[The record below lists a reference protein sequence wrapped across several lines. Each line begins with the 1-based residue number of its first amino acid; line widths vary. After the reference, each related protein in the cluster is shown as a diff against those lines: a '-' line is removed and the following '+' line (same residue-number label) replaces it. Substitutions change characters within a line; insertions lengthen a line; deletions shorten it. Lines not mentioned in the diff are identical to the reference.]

1 MKTENVF
8 GRTGDIQNS
17 IDQEVDELFKNALVS
32 QKDSD
37 SLSREIQN
45 VKMLGGLEEKQGK
58 TRNKGETDV
67 NLEDLMKVSMA
78 TDFNPPNP
86 LDT

>member
-1 MKTENVF
+1 
-8 GRTGDIQNS
+8 
-17 IDQEVDELFKNALVS
+17 
-32 QKDSD
+32 
-37 SLSREIQN
+37 
-45 VKMLGGLEEKQGK
+45 MLEGLEDKQKGK

-86 LDT
+86 SDT

>member
-1 MKTENVF
+1 M
-8 GRTGDIQNS
+8 
-17 IDQEVDELFKNALVS
+17 S

-37 SLSREIQN
+37 SLSRDIQN
-45 VKMLGGLEEKQGK
+45 DKMLEGLEEKQKGK

-86 LDT
+86 SDT

>member
-1 MKTENVF
+1 
-8 GRTGDIQNS
+8 
-17 IDQEVDELFKNALVS
+17 
-32 QKDSD
+32 
-37 SLSREIQN
+37 
-45 VKMLGGLEEKQGK
+45 MLDGLEEKQTGK

-86 LDT
+86 SDT

>member
-1 MKTENVF
+1 
-8 GRTGDIQNS
+8 
-17 IDQEVDELFKNALVS
+17 
-32 QKDSD
+32 
-37 SLSREIQN
+37 
-45 VKMLGGLEEKQGK
+45 MLGSLENKQNGK

-86 LDT
+86 ADT

>member
-1 MKTENVF
+1 M
-8 GRTGDIQNS
+8 
-17 IDQEVDELFKNALVS
+17 S

-37 SLSREIQN
+37 SLSRDIQN
-45 VKMLGGLEEKQGK
+45 DKMLEGLEEKQKGK

-78 TDFNPPNP
+78 TDFNLPDPA
-86 LDT
+86 DT